1 MILFMFI
8 LLFYSNPNLIYFMNF
23 KIKITILQK
32 LYDKKLDYN
41 EHISP
46 NKNCYYL
53 RELLIF

>member
-1 MILFMFI
+1 
-8 LLFYSNPNLIYFMNF
+8 MNF